1 MRLKTSNPLFT
12 TKVSI
17 AYFFYLSTKFLWHFG
32 NDTIDCYPLPY
43 EEKLRKLLCI
53 SKEVF
58 KKLKAAFDKSGLGQ
72 KPASVKP
79 KTSSRQKLQRK
90 KSIGSPRNDNLKPD
104 RDKCIGSFEPS
115 NIFNIQ
121 NSQLWRLRNL
131 KAWFKEQ
138 ESYEDLR
145 YLECYSIKI

>member
-1 MRLKTSNPLFT
+1 M
-12 TKVSI
+12 
-17 AYFFYLSTKFLWHFG
+17 LSVG
-32 NDTIDCYPLPY
+32 NDTIDRYPLPY
-43 EEKLRKLLCI
+43 EGKLTKLLCI

-58 KKLKAAFDKSGLGQ
+58 KKLKAALDEFGI
-72 KPASVKP
+72 KPKPVSSKP
-79 KTSSRQKLQRK
+79 KTSFQQKVSK
-90 KSIGSPRNDNLKPD
+90 KEPLVGPRNNDLKPN

-121 NSQLWRLRNL
+121 NSSLWRLRNL

-145 YLECYSIKI
+145 YLECYQTKI